1 VSRPGRPG
9 PGFPLLSGTL
19 GGSPDQPDGNPPPP
33 DCCEVDDTEVPDR
46 GLEANGQRWEGG
58 GGGGGTYYE
67 TVLADGPVHYWRL
80 NQSGASTQPDLV
92 GSLDGTPSGGG
103 SLTSVAGAT
112 GDGDQALSFSNAALS
127 LAGVGDLP
135 VGSAARSVEFLY
147 KGTDTAKQ
155 TVFSYGVASATRRS
169 FAVAV
174 NQGGNGTIGI
184 WTWSD
189 DHSTAVVVNDGAWHH
204 IVVTYAAAASEV
216 LLYVD
221 GVLEDTYSLGGTLNT
236 GTTDSLIS
244 GDYHTGAF
252 PVTGAVDDVAVYDA
266 VLSAGDVTAHF
277 DAIAVDG
284 GTPDWVPASN
294 AIDDDDATYD
304 TIVVDS
310 NGMYRLDLG
319 AAYRIQRT
327 RIRIAGTT
335 AGARTFTIKG
345 ANLGDY
351 SDAVTLTTI
360 DFTATGGL
368 TAQNVTGTWYTEDSY
383 RYWQLDIDDSDTY
396 RLHSWELY
404 EPTLATN
411 HQHAASDIS
420 YDNTTSGLTAD
431 DVQEAIDELEG
442 LIGSGD
448 FVTVTAGGGEVISTV
463 ATSGAAE
470 TIDLANGNVHDI
482 TLDAD
487 CTFTFT
493 SPAAGRARSFT
504 LFVRQD
510 SSGGWTATWPGSV
523 EWGSG
528 SAPTLATDPNAVD
541 VITFITLDGGTT
553 WFGFATS
560 GAGDADA
567 HIADTTDAHDASAIS
582 VVDAGGYFG
591 GTNVESILQE
601 IGAGGLTSEDTSLVE
616 VGATGTTET
625 VDCSTARVHHLVLDD
640 DCTITLAGA
649 VTTEAH
655 RVTVLLQQDGTGGWV
670 VTWPAEVYWA
680 SGVAPTLAT
689 DPGHT
694 DWIDLL
700 STDGGAV
707 WLGVHNGADHETDA
721 PVAPGGGSHWPM
733 LALSSA

>member
-9 PGFPLLSGTL
+9 PGFPILSSTL
-19 GGSPDQPDGNPPPP
+19 GGDPEQPEGNPPPP
-33 DCCEVDDTEVPDR
+33 DCCVVDDTDLPDR
-46 GLEANGQRWEGG
+46 GLDTNSQRWEGG
-58 GGGGGTYYE
+58 GGGTGSYSQVVEG
-67 TVLADGPVHYWRL
+67 DGPVHYWRL
-80 NQSGASTQPDLV
+80 NQSGASTQPDSIA
-92 GSLDGTPSGGG
+92 SLDGTPSGGG

-112 GDGDQALSFSNAALS
+112 GDGDPALAFSNAALT

-147 KGTDTAKQ
+147 KGTNTSKQ

-189 DHSTAVVVNDGAWHH
+189 DHSTAVVVNDGDWHH

-236 GTTDSLIS
+236 GTTDALIS

-252 PVTGAVDDVAVYDA
+252 PVTGSVDEIAVYDS
-266 VLSAGDVTAHF
+266 VLSGAQVTDHF
-277 DAIAVDG
+277 DAISVDG
-284 GTPDWVPASN
+284 GTADWVPASN
-294 AIDDDDATYD
+294 ASDGDDATYD

-310 NGMYRLDLG
+310 NGIYRRDLG
-319 AAYRIQRT
+319 AAYRIQST

-345 ANLGDY
+345 ANLADY
-351 SDAVTLTTI
+351 SDAVVVDTI

-368 TAQNVTGTWYTEDSY
+368 TAQDVTGDWYTEVSY

-396 RLHSWELY
+396 RLHSWEMY

-411 HQHAASDIS
+411 HQHA
-420 YDNTTSGLTAD
+420 
-431 DVQEAIDELEG
+431 
-442 LIGSGD
+442 GSGD
-448 FVTVTAGGGEVISTV
+448 FVTTTAGGGEVISTI
-463 ATSGAAE
+463 AASGAAE
-470 TIDLANGNVHDI
+470 TIDLDDGNVHDI

-493 SPAAGRARSFT
+493 APAAGRARSFT
-504 LFVRQD
+504 LFLRQ
-510 SSGGWTATWPGSV
+510 GTGAPHLATWPGSV
-523 EWGSG
+523 EWVAG
-528 SAPTLATDPNAVD
+528 SAPTLSTAENDLD
-541 VITFITLDGGTT
+541 VLTFVTLDGGTV
-553 WFGFATS
+553 WYGFSGS

-567 HIADTTDAHDASAIS
+567 HIADTDDAHDASAVSFVPGSGLSSTDVQSAIEE
-582 VVDAGGYFG
+582 A
-591 GTNVESILQE
+591 
-601 IGAGGLTSEDTSLVE
+601 AGLTGEDTSLVE

-640 DCTITLAGA
+640 DCDITLAGA

-655 RVTVLLQQDGTGGWV
+655 RVTILLQQDGTGGWV
-670 VTWPAEVYWA
+670 VTWPPEVFWA
-680 SGVAPTLAT
+680 GGVAPTLAT

-700 STDGGAV
+700 STDGGTV